1 MERIKPVLGVV
12 LIIAAVFGMIFWE
25 KFGREMVFSRE
36 VLISERD
43 IMIGESLKADD
54 FKCIAIEKNAI
65 MKGAFTKKE
74 LSRLKGSVA
83 RGFIAKGQQINAKH
97 VQDAHEY
104 IDGRSFFL
112 LKPEWIYSRSS
123 SLRKGDIVRIVSAFG
138 NQDFGEFE
146 VAFVKDLNEK
156 EIVDMSSDGEIMAV
170 ETPEHRERKN
180 PATIPDHVEIL
191 AKLDDYN
198 RIAACAENG
207 EALIL
212 MQVI

>member
-1 MERIKPVLGVV
+1 M
-12 LIIAAVFGMIFWE
+12 
-25 KFGREMVFSRE
+25 
-36 VLISERD
+36 
-43 IMIGESLKADD
+43 
-54 FKCIAIEKNAI
+54 
-65 MKGAFTKKE
+65 
-74 LSRLKGSVA
+74 
-83 RGFIAKGQQINAKH
+83 
-97 VQDAHEY
+97 
-104 IDGRSFFL
+104 
-112 LKPEWIYSRSS
+112 
-123 SLRKGDIVRIVSAFG
+123 
-138 NQDFGEFE
+138 
-146 VAFVKDLNEK
+146 AFVKDLNEK